1 MSKFKPETVE
11 KKFINN
17 TCEKNRTNI
26 LLGDVAALNY
36 GGGLTTGLWG
46 GGGVGGKNKRHI
58 CVFTVV
64 MSANRLMVNQL

>member
-11 KKFINN
+11 KKFIYN
-17 TCEKNRTNI
+17 TCERNRTNI

-46 GGGVGGKNKRHI
+46 GGGRWQEQASYMCIYGGNV
-58 CVFTVV
+58 CE
-64 MSANRLMVNQL
+64 